1 MIATIDHSSP
11 LPLYIQVEQLL
22 RKMIQEPDY
31 RRGKYLPTEIDLAK
45 RLGVSR
51 NTVRQAINKL
61 VFEGLIERKKGVGT
75 RVADK
80 KPVLTRLDNWL
91 SFTNEMK
98 KLGIEVKNYEVI
110 TEWVNPD
117 EEVREF
123 FQIKAE
129 KEVLKVQRLRGTD
142 KGPIVYFIS
151 YLHPR
156 IGLTGNED
164 FTKPLYNLLEREH
177 HTIAATSKE
186 EIKAITADKFIAKK
200 LRIKVGDPVLYRKRF
215 VFDPGNRPVEY
226 NLGYYNAEEFTYS
239 IEIKRGE

>member
-1 MIATIDHSSP
+1 MNAKIDHTSA
-11 LPLYIQVEQLL
+11 LPLYAQVEQLL
-22 RKMIQEPDY
+22 RSLIEEPDY
-31 RRGKYLPTEIDLAK
+31 KNGKFLPNEVDLAK

-51 NTVRQAINKL
+51 NTVRQATNKL

-75 RVADK
+75 KVADK
-80 KPVLTRLDNWL
+80 KGVVTRLDNWL

-98 KLGIEVKNYEVI
+98 KHGIEVRNYEVI
-110 TEWVNPD
+110 TEWVKPD
-117 EEVREF
+117 EEIMDF
-123 FQIKAE
+123 FQIKNE
-129 KEVLKVQRLRGTD
+129 KEILKLQRLRGAD

-156 IGLTGNED
+156 IGLTGKED

-200 LRIKVGDPVLYRKRF
+200 LRIKVGDPVLFRKRF

-226 NLGYYNAEEFTYS
+226 NLGFYNAEEFTYS